1 MTVASQTD
9 DFQGHAEA
17 EIRRGRDAGSLG
29 DLCALV
35 GLLPSESRAAYG
47 PVLAAFGCPHQP
59 EAVGVGGTTRES
71 ERIGACR
78 LALLA
83 MYLDTGGP
91 RWSSWML
98 NEVISGVLSVPGG
111 AADDLLEAVW
121 RMLGDDSI
129 PLTREVARFSRDIV
143 GNLLPRHRKGMPVHL
158 RWLLPLP
165 EGLTSAQ
172 AYFSFYVLA
181 LKPGSFTDEVE
192 RAVEG
197 ALKGSDFYDEVFPK
211 A

>member
-1 MTVASQTD
+1 MNQPD
-9 DFQGHAEA
+9 DFLSHAEA
-17 EIRRGRDAGSLG
+17 EIRRGRDAGSPGTLSV
-29 DLCALV
+29 LV

-47 PVLAAFGCPHQP
+47 PVLAVFGCPYQP
-59 EAVGVGGTTRES
+59 EAIGAGGSPRES
-71 ERIGACR
+71 ERISACR

-83 MYLDTGGP
+83 MYLDTGVP

-121 RMLGDDSI
+121 RMLRDDSI
-129 PLTREVARFSRDIV
+129 PLTREVARFTRDIL
-143 GNLLPRHRKGMPVHL
+143 GNLLPRHHKGMPVHL

-165 EGLTSAQ
+165 AGLTSAQ

-181 LKPGSFTDEVE
+181 LKPEAFTQEVE

-197 ALKGSDFYDEVFPK
+197 ALKGSDFYGEVFPK